1 MCLGGASFSLFVF
14 KRGRIF
20 YVPFLVIY
28 APLISGYAPKL
39 CLYEPG
45 SRIYET

>member
-1 MCLGGASFSLFVF
+1 MCPGGAFFSLFVF
-14 KRGRIF
+14 KHGGIF
-20 YVPFLVIY
+20 YVPFLDIY